1 MEPESLCFQG
11 LASLYF
17 ASVAFFPASLGCDN
31 GILWIITAVQSLI
44 NVCKTLR
51 SSDEEC
57 CVHPVQHIIS
67 NKHRLFLILATTH
80 SWWFSYHTTNHMRMA
95 VMGHVKVQLSHYV
108 DSRNSR
114 CFKEENCEKDRCFI
128 WQTLLASSNKCSK
141 DFVILRLHPEPASEG
156 NSCLCLFSQRLV
168 SWRINLAYPSK
179 NVLSLREP
187 RGRK

>member
-1 MEPESLCFQG
+1 MEPQSLCFRG

-51 SSDEEC
+51 SSDEVC
-57 CVHPVQHIIS
+57 YVHPVQHIIAT
-67 NKHRLFLILATTH
+67 KHRLFLILARTR

-95 VMGHVKVQLSHYV
+95 VMGHVKVQLSHCV

-114 CFKEENCEKDRCFI
+114 CLRKRTVKKTDALSGKCS
-128 WQTLLASSNKCSK
+128 WLLAT
-141 DFVILRLHPEPASEG
+141 
-156 NSCLCLFSQRLV
+156 
-168 SWRINLAYPSK
+168 
-179 NVLSLREP
+179 NVLKTLWSWGYVQNLP
-187 RGRK
+187 PKGILVCAFSTST